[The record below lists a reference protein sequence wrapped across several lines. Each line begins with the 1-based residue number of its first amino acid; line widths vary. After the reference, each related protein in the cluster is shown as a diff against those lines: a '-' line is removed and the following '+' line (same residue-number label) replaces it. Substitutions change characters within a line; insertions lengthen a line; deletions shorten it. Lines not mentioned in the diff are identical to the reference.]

1 MSPEMLRTELDRAEE
16 AELQSEEQLRQLV
29 GQIDKVCAPNSSVN
43 ASDCAKTVTAALAL
57 NERLRD
63 RTDKLRSAFK
73 RSEGAGNDAA
83 IRAEVAS
90 SDAAIRATLARV
102 RTGASR

>member
-1 MSPEMLRTELDRAEE
+1 MSPEMLRTELDRAED

-29 GQIDKVCAPNSSVN
+29 SLIDKVGTPGSPVN

-63 RTDKLRSAFK
+63 QTKNLR
-73 RSEGAGNDAA
+73 AA
-83 IRAEVAS
+83 LRGTEP
-90 SDAAIRATLARV
+90 LAKPKTFADITR
-102 RTGASR
+102 GL

>member
-29 GQIDKVCAPNSSVN
+29 GQIDKVCEPSSTVN

-63 RTDKLRSAFK
+63 RTGKLRLAV
-73 RSEGAGNDAA
+73 E
-83 IRAEVAS
+83 RAKAPGTIQES
-90 SDAAIRATLARV
+90 LARLKAA
-102 RTGASR
+102 R